1 MARLDVSRLP
11 NPPAGYRIDRLPAG
25 PEGTAIFE
33 TRGASRDEDDLR
45 ARRLRSSAPSPLV
58 NNDAAAELAN
68 CLAGPIS
75 QCDGR
80 PPSSRYMRKFRIQ
93 IIGHL
98 WRLIEDEG
106 WQREGVTAFTVL
118 PRGWEFTPETLH
130 QADPRR
136 LLDRLRGQLKRAGSG
151 DADGF
156 LIASIHGE
164 FDPEE
169 KIYRLHAHGFAAG
182 GMIGVLDGLRTLPA
196 YRPRPSVTVPMQI
209 RRKPLDNLPYP
220 LGYPFKGYWPSRRI
234 GPVGDTGT
242 IKRQR
247 GHHRIPEPYHSQVLL
262 WLDRW
267 SVADM
272 TLLMN
277 LRVGPAGLV
286 ASPKKTSTSSRRT
299 ENDPLQQLRE
309 PTNPWRG

>member
-11 NPPAGYRIDRLPAG
+11 SPPAEYRIDRLQAG
-25 PEGTAIFE
+25 PEDTAIFE
-33 TRGASRDEDDLR
+33 TRRASRDEDALR

-58 NNDAAAELAN
+58 DNGAAAELAN

-75 QCDGR
+75 RCDGH
-80 PPSSRYMRKFRIQ
+80 PASSRYMRQFRIR

-98 WRLIEDEG
+98 WRLVEDEG
-106 WQREGVTAFTVL
+106 WQPDGVTAFTVL
-118 PRGWEFTPETLH
+118 PLGWEFTPETLD
-130 QADPRR
+130 QADPRK

-164 FDPEE
+164 FEPEE
-169 KIYRLHAHGFAAG
+169 QIYRLHAHGFAAG
-182 GMIGVLDGLRTLPA
+182 GMIGVLDDLRPLPA

-209 RRKPLDNLPYP
+209 RRKPLDDLPYP
-220 LGYPFKGYWPSRRI
+220 LGYPFKSYWPCRRI

-242 IKRQR
+242 VKRQR
-247 GHHRIPEPYHSQVLL
+247 GHHRIPEPHHSQVLL

-267 SVADM
+267 SVSDM

-277 LRVGPAGLV
+277 LHVGPAGLV
-286 ASPKKTSTSSRRT
+286 ASPPKNVHQF
-299 ENDPLQQLRE
+299 EGNGE
-309 PTNPWRG
+309 

>member
-11 NPPAGYRIDRLPAG
+11 SPPAEYRIDRLPSS
-25 PEGTAIFE
+25 PDDTATFE
-33 TRGASRDEDDLR
+33 TRRASRDEDDLR
-45 ARRLRSSAPSPLV
+45 ARRLRSNAPNPLV
-58 NNDAAAELAN
+58 NNSAAAELAA
-68 CLAGPIS
+68 CLSGPIS

-98 WRLIEDEG
+98 WQLIEDER
-106 WQREGVTAFTVL
+106 WQPDQVTAFTLL
-118 PRGWEFTPETLH
+118 PLGWEFTPETLD
-130 QADPRR
+130 QADPKK

-164 FDPEE
+164 FEPEE
-169 KIYRLHAHGFAAG
+169 RIYRLHVHGFAAG
-182 GMIGVLDGLRTLPA
+182 GMIGVLDDLRALPA
-196 YRPRPSVTVPMQI
+196 YRPRPSVTAPMQI
-209 RRKPLDNLPYP
+209 RRKPLEGLPYP
-220 LGYPFKGYWPSRRI
+220 LGYPFKSYWPCRRI

-242 IKRQR
+242 VKRQR

-267 SVADM
+267 SVSDL
-272 TLLMN
+272 TLLMH
-277 LRVGPAGLV
+277 LRVGRDGFV
-286 ASPKKTSTSSRRT
+286 ASNAKNVHQFEGTG
-299 ENDPLQQLRE
+299 E
-309 PTNPWRG
+309 